1 MQYNEAQL
9 KVIYSQQPNIVVTA
23 PPGSGKTHNIVG
35 VIHEYLS
42 QHPTHSVT
50 AITFTRKGAAELERR
65 IGDKRVQ
72 TGTIHSWSLK
82 RLYDYGRKYGF
93 QVELL
98 EEEEIKQILSKIA
111 AQRRMKYVN
120 IVQLYLYITGAIP
133 TLDLDET
140 IVKRYEMIKATYIQ
154 FKADR
159 GLYDFTDLPQYLLD
173 VMEEYD
179 ERIYDIDALFVDE
192 FQDIDEVQF
201 KIFNRVDAVKKVY
214 IGDAHQAIYQ
224 FRGAIEHIFDILAED
239 NFHAMHLDTNYRS
252 KQNIINAADSLRMAA
267 LETLE
272 DGSDCYLC
280 DLMITDQSETICA
293 RGEGGNVY
301 QVPDINTCY
310 SAKYNEEQ
318 FYNPQQLI
326 KSLFSEEG
334 TMVLCRSNKQVRKLQ
349 ALGITEVSTIHQA
362 KGLEYN
368 NVIMMDIDVSSEEE
382 LNVAYVAMTRAKNN
396 LCIINFDAFV
406 AVVAALPNGAKM
418 QSNAPKLLF

>member
-1 MQYNEAQL
+1 
-9 KVIYSQQPNIVVTA
+9 
-23 PPGSGKTHNIVG
+23 
-35 VIHEYLS
+35 
-42 QHPTHSVT
+42 
-50 AITFTRKGAAELERR
+50 
-65 IGDKRVQ
+65 
-72 TGTIHSWSLK
+72 
-82 RLYDYGRKYGF
+82 
-93 QVELL
+93 
-98 EEEEIKQILSKIA
+98 
-111 AQRRMKYVN
+111 MKYVN